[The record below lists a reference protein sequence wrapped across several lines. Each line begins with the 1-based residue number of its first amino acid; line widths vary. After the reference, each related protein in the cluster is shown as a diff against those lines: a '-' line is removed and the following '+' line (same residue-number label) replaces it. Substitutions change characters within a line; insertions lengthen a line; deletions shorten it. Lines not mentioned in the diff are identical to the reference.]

1 MKKIALILL
10 AGALIASCKK
20 DYVCKC
26 TSTATIPGFG
36 TVDSSFTVDIKKAK
50 KKDAE
55 SKCSA
60 NENSASGSY
69 MGFTI
74 SYVTECNI

>member
-36 TVDSSFTVDIKKAK
+36 TVDS
-50 KKDAE
+50 
-55 SKCSA
+55 
-60 NENSASGSY
+60 
-69 MGFTI
+69 
-74 SYVTECNI
+74 